1 MASESRSTVLIAL
14 AANAGIGVA
23 KLFGGLISGSSSML
37 AEAAHSVAD
46 TLNEVF
52 LLTSLREAQRPAD
65 PEHPFGYGKAQFFWA
80 FMAAVGI
87 FVAGSVFSIYEG
99 IHTIVEG
106 SESGGVLVPFIVL
119 GVSVLAEGTSLVRAI
134 VQLHGEAKVAGHSTL
149 THIRM
154 TRDPTVKTVFF
165 EDSAAVTGLV
175 LAALGVGLHEL
186 TGNAVYDGGAAIAI
200 GLLLAGVA
208 FVLGRD
214 TGALLIGEGAD
225 PDLVVS
231 VWDRLMGQDEV
242 TDVVELLT
250 MYLGPNSVLLAVR
263 LDLRDDLLA
272 GQVEEFAGA
281 MERAIAAE
289 WPAVRQ
295 VFLDPTRTDRELAA
309 RTRKHVTS
317 LRRTLPADPATE
329 GAVTAG

>member
-23 KLFGGLISGSSSML
+23 KLAGGLLSGSSSML

-52 LLTSLREAQRPAD
+52 LLTSLRESQRPAD

-99 IHTIVEG
+99 VTTILHG
-106 SESGGVLVPFIVL
+106 GESGGIVIPYLVL
-119 GVSVLAEGTSLVRAI
+119 GVSLLAEGSSWLRA
-134 VQLHGEAKVAGHSTL
+134 VLQLHGEAKEAGHGTL
-149 THIRM
+149 THIRL

-165 EDSAAVTGLV
+165 EDSAAVVGLL
-175 LAALGVGLHEL
+175 LAGVGVGLHHL
-186 TGNAVYDGGAAIAI
+186 TGEAAYDGAAAIAI

-208 FVLGRD
+208 FTLGRD

-231 VWDRLMGQDEV
+231 VWDTLVQRPEV

-250 MYLGPNSVLLAVR
+250 MYLGPSSVLLAVR
-263 LDLRDDLLA
+263 LDLRDDLTA
-272 GQVEEFAGA
+272 AQVEDFSSV
-281 MERAIAAE
+281 MEERIARD
-289 WPAVRQ
+289 WPSVRQ
-295 VFLDPTRTDRELAA
+295 VFLDPTRTDADLTA
-309 RTRKHVTS
+309 RTRAHVEN
-317 LRRTLPADPATE
+317 LRGGLPRDTPAP
-329 GAVTAG
+329 VRVPQ